1 MKKLCFGIPT
11 WNRAVKLD
19 RCIRT
24 MIQQILETQS
34 RREVGIF
41 VSDNCS
47 DDDTPGV
54 LSRLAVEFP
63 DIIEVYRRPVHDLL
77 AAANYE
83 EVLRRIPSEYIWIF
97 GDDDV
102 LLPGGL
108 NTVLNVLKTNQ
119 PALIHA
125 GHGWFKPH
133 SLGIYSGTVL
143 SFANRMGY
151 NQFIG
156 WITAIILRRDIA
168 HTMVS
173 MPQWLTY
180 KECAFPQTCGV
191 LHAAAYLPAI
201 VIDHA
206 IAEPMEAQTKEDM
219 ERWAKT
225 NTAWAYVMLIDSMK
239 LLFESGR
246 LREKL
251 KPGFFKYL
259 NYYLWDRFIVN
270 MVASHVSDKPWPDK
284 GWDNILLM
292 AEMIDD
298 QDTAKRIRNAVH
310 SARKLCELRT
320 NLKTQLS
327 GIDQVLANIA
337 NETNKP
343 VLPLAGFIDIN
354 KPR

>member
-11 WNRAVKLD
+11 WNRGVKLE

-24 MIQQILETQS
+24 MIQQIMETNS
-34 RREVGIF
+34 AREVGIF

-47 DDDTPGV
+47 DDSTPLV
-54 LSRLAVEFP
+54 LSKLSMEFP
-63 DIIEVYRRPVHDLL
+63 GIVEVYRRLVHSTNGHD
-77 AAANYE
+77 NFE
-83 EVLRRIPSEYIWIF
+83 EVFRRTPSEYIWIF

-108 NTVLNVLKTNQ
+108 NTVLSVIKNNQ

-133 SLGIYSGTVL
+133 SLGVYGGTVI

-151 NQFIG
+151 NQFVG
-156 WITAIILRRDIA
+156 WITAIILRRDVA
-168 HTMVS
+168 HNMVS
-173 MPQWLTY
+173 VPQWPTY

-206 IAEPMEAQTKEDM
+206 IVEPMEAQTREDM
-219 ERWAKT
+219 ERWAKG
-225 NTAWAYVMLIDSMK
+225 NTAWRYVMLIDSMK

-270 MVASHVSDKPWPDK
+270 MIASHVSDKPWPDK
-284 GWDNILLM
+284 GWDNILLI

-298 QDTAKRIRNAVH
+298 QDIAKRIRSSVY
-310 SARKLCELRT
+310 SARKLCETRT
-320 NLKTQLS
+320 NLKAQLA
-327 GIDQVLANIA
+327 GLDQCLANIA

-343 VLPLAGFIDIN
+343 VLPLAGFLEFN
-354 KPR
+354 KNK